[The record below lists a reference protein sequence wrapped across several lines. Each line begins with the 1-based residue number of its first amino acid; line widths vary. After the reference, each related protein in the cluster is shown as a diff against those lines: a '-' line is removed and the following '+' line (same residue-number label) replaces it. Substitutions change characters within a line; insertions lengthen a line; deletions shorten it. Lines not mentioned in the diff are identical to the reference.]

1 MLRSVLSYLQL
12 SRNWMLHNESTQL
25 VNDDHPR
32 RPILFFLLC
41 IVSSC
46 VYVVALQ
53 YQWLLSGAMYA
64 EMGTNYFPKA
74 NDPSL
79 YENLFAT
86 DAGYIPLPPRM
97 IALLG
102 SLLNLP
108 ASIIPYFYSGS
119 AIVLA
124 AVMVSTFC
132 LRPFRILIQNDAL
145 RLLTAI
151 TIAMVADFETRT
163 FINFSYFSAFF
174 IATITALAFVEK
186 NREVPWWSWFI
197 PLLILSKPAIL
208 ATLPAM
214 VITAMVSNRR
224 FRNITIVSTVLGCL
238 QIIQLFISQSNQSTI
253 FPASDNTLLLK
264 VTATIEYFLGFI
276 GKIGLGP
283 FFHKLPVSTSIYIGL
298 VLFSLMILLI
308 LWRRKAP
315 GILALIGLTLIFFQS
330 MINVFAMNVSWNQD
344 LFHLQHFTLN
354 RTIILMFFGMAL
366 AFSGILALFPANV
379 AFLQRNKIT
388 LPVFLFVFWFVCSGW
403 AIRGPKIS
411 KSPPFPSIHS
421 SQWQHMS
428 SLIDSNISPLCVP
441 IDPLGWYYLR
451 NCQQL
456 NPVLNVQTPITFDS
470 LSLKEPANS
479 ITIQIPENIMGSQ
492 LLALGIVVRPYEK
505 KSSYPTQANATFTLK
520 NGETLSFSGERQLK
534 FSGGLITVDTNTS
547 IPLQAIETITLHFN
561 HPVIVGTYF
570 DQLEQKPAILWMG
583 N

>member
-12 SRNWMLHNESTQL
+12 FRNWMLSNESTQP
-25 VNDDHPR
+25 VNDDHPL

-46 VYVVALQ
+46 IYVVALQ

-119 AIVLA
+119 AIALA

-145 RLLTAI
+145 RFLTAI

-174 IATITALAFVEK
+174 IATLTALAFVEK

-214 VITAMVSNRR
+214 AITAMVSNRR
-224 FRNITIVSTVLGCL
+224 FRNIAIVSTALGCL
-238 QIIQLFISQSNQSTI
+238 QIIQLVISQSGALTATSG
-253 FPASDNTLLLK
+253 DNTLWLK
-264 VTATIEYFLGFI
+264 ITTTTQYFLGFI
-276 GKIGLGP
+276 GEFILGP
-283 FFHKLPVSTSIYIGL
+283 FLNKIPVSVTISFGTLFLGL
-298 VLFSLMILLI
+298 MVLLI
-308 LWRRKAP
+308 SWHRKPP

-330 MINVFAMNVSWNQD
+330 MINVFAMNASWNQE
-344 LFHLQHFTLN
+344 LFQLQYFTLN
-354 RTIILMFFGMAL
+354 RTTIVMFFGVVMVVSGTL
-366 AFSGILALFPANV
+366 AMLPANTRL
-379 AFLQRNKIT
+379 LQNRWMT
-388 LPVFLFVFWFVCSGW
+388 LPVLLFVLWFVCSGW

-428 SLIDSNISPLCVP
+428 SLIDSNVSPLCVP

-456 NPVLNVQTPITFDS
+456 NSELNWLVKITFDS
-470 LSLKEPANS
+470 LPLKEPANS

-505 KSSYPTQANATFTLK
+505 KSSYPTQANVTFTLK
-520 NGETLSFSGERQLK
+520 NGETASLSGERQLK
-534 FSGGLITVDTNTS
+534 FSGGLITVDTNTP
-547 IPLQAIETITLHFN
+547 IPLQAIETITLHFSQ
-561 HPVIVGTYF
+561 PVIVGTYL

>member
-1 MLRSVLSYLQL
+1 MLRPILSYLQL
-12 SRNWMLHNESTQL
+12 LRNWMLHNESTQL

-145 RLLTAI
+145 RFLTAI
-151 TIAMVADFETRT
+151 TIAMVVDFETRT

-174 IATITALAFVEK
+174 IATLTALAFVEK

-224 FRNITIVSTVLGCL
+224 FRNITIVSTALGCL
-238 QIIQLFISQSNQSTI
+238 QIIQLVISQSGALTATSG
-253 FPASDNTLLLK
+253 DNTLWLK
-264 VTATIEYFLGFI
+264 ITTTTQYFLGFI
-276 GKIGLGP
+276 GEFILGP
-283 FFHKLPVSTSIYIGL
+283 FLNKIPVSVTISFGTLFLGL
-298 VLFSLMILLI
+298 MVLLI
-308 LWRRKAP
+308 SWHRKPP
-315 GILALIGLTLIFFQS
+315 GILVFIGLTLIFFQTL
-330 MINVFAMNVSWNQD
+330 INVFAMNASWNQE
-344 LFHLQHFTLN
+344 LFQLQYFTLN
-354 RTIILMFFGMAL
+354 RTTIVMFFGVVMVVSGTL
-366 AFSGILALFPANV
+366 AMLPANTRL
-379 AFLQRNKIT
+379 LQNRWMT
-388 LPVFLFVFWFVCSGW
+388 LPVLLFVLWFVCSGW
-403 AIRGPKIS
+403 AFWAPKIS

-428 SLIDSNISPLCVP
+428 SLIDSNVSPLCVP

-456 NPVLNVQTPITFDS
+456 NSELNWLVKITFDS
-470 LSLKEPANS
+470 LPLKEPANS

-492 LLALGIVVRPYEK
+492 LLALGIVVRPHEK
-505 KSSYPTQANATFTLK
+505 KSSYPTQANVTFTLK
-520 NGETLSFSGERQLK
+520 NGETLSLSGERQLK
-534 FSGGLITVDTNTS
+534 FSGGLITVNTNTP

-561 HPVIVGTYF
+561 QPVIVGTYF

>member
-12 SRNWMLHNESTQL
+12 FRNWMLSNESTQPI
-25 VNDDHPR
+25 NNDHPL

-46 VYVVALQ
+46 IYVVTLQ
-53 YQWLLSGAMYA
+53 YQWLLSGEMFA
-64 EMGTNYFPKA
+64 EMGTNYFPNA

-145 RLLTAI
+145 RFLTAI
-151 TIAMVADFETRT
+151 TIAMVADFQTRT

-208 ATLPAM
+208 AALPAM

-224 FRNITIVSTVLGCL
+224 FRNIAIVSTALGCL
-238 QIIQLFISQSNQSTI
+238 QIIQLFISQSRI

-283 FFHKLPVSTSIYIGL
+283 FFHKLPISTSIDIGL
-298 VLFSLMILLI
+298 ILFSLMILLI

-344 LFHLQHFTLN
+344 LFHLQHFTFD
-354 RTIILMFFGMAL
+354 RTIILMFFGMVL

-388 LPVFLFVFWFVCSGW
+388 LPVFLFIFWFICSGW

-411 KSPPFPSIHS
+411 KSPSFPSIHS

-428 SLIDSNISPLCVP
+428 SLIDSNVSPLCVP

-451 NCQQL
+451 DCQQL
-456 NPVLNVQTPITFDS
+456 NSGLNWLAKITFDS
-470 LSLKEPANS
+470 RPLKEPAHS
-479 ITIQIPENIMGSQ
+479 ITIQIPENIIGSQ

-505 KSSYPTQANATFTLK
+505 KSSYPTQANVTFTLK

-534 FSGGLITVDTNTS
+534 FSGGLITVDTSTP
-547 IPLQAIETITLHFN
+547 IPLQAIETITLHFSQ
-561 HPVIVGTYF
+561 PVIVGTYL